1 MAVTS
6 PFFIVSTEACDTYQR
21 WKEEEFDIN
30 HLFSLE
36 KREYR
41 YKVTLLHVI
50 VGDFDCLEE
59 EKKKLIRYLLDKGA
73 NVNARDS
80 FGKTPLH
87 NSHDKEVTQILLRCR
102 C

>member
-1 MAVTS
+1 MNSSNFTL
-6 PFFIVSTEACDTYQR
+6 FIVSTEACDTYQR

-50 VGDFDCLEE
+50 VGDFYCLEE
-59 EKKKLIRYLLDKGA
+59 EKKKLIRYLTQLINILTLFKKRQIEGRIGAKG
-73 NVNARDS
+73 
-80 FGKTPLH
+80 
-87 NSHDKEVTQILLRCR
+87 
-102 C
+102 

>member
-1 MAVTS
+1 MQQLKALGRKLLLKTIQKVNSSNFT
-6 PFFIVSTEACDTYQR
+6 FFIVSTEACDTYQR
-21 WKEEEFDIN
+21 WKEEELDIN

-59 EKKKLIRYLLDKGA
+59 EISTMFKNFFIC
-73 NVNARDS
+73 V
-80 FGKTPLH
+80 
-87 NSHDKEVTQILLRCR
+87 IL
-102 C
+102 